1 MYKIILPIHYEGK
14 RYGID
19 FKIDR
24 EINRGV
30 GYTDNERIAGLMK
43 NKGFI
48 TETVT
53 EIKLEKKKET
63 EGEKDMPATELS
75 KIKARDAALNAKA
88 GKTGK
93 TAVAAYGIYEPDNGE
108 LPETITNIKVDND
121 EYEAKADELPP
132 ATSSLPPSQVCE
144 GGFAEESGSGDK
156 NDGGTDLGLTEEEQ
170 KVVEKRKT
178 ARTQKKTGE

>member
-24 EINRGV
+24 EINRGI
-30 GYTDNERIAGLMK
+30 GYTDNAKIAGLMK

-48 TETVT
+48 TEIKT
-53 EIKLEKKKET
+53 ETET

-93 TAVAAYGIYEPDNGE
+93 TAVAANGIYEPDNGE

-144 GGFAEESGSGDK
+144 GGFREESGSGDK